1 MSHARR
7 PTLAARQ
14 AELVAALVAGG
25 RTPSGFDEDDL
36 DVARRALL
44 RKRAGSA
51 AREWPLLAAA
61 LGERWY
67 STFAGL
73 RAGADPVG
81 GLRDGWDVARALHQR
96 GELPASAGAELADR
110 EAALAYD
117 GRHAPRPR
125 RSAALRRLARQLRS
139 PGGS

>member
-1 MSHARR
+1 VSPAR
-7 PTLAARQ
+7 PSTLAERQ

-25 RTPSGFDEDDL
+25 PTPSGFDEDDL

-67 STFAGL
+67 PTFARL
-73 RAGADPVG
+73 RAAEPVG
-81 GLRDGWDVARALHQR
+81 GLRDGWDVARELRRR
-96 GELPASAGAELADR
+96 GELPAPAVAELADR
-110 EAALAYD
+110 EAALSYD

-125 RSAALRRLARQLRS
+125 RSAGMRRLARRLRS